1 MYNIIITHMMSGT
14 QQISEF
20 FNEDIAIKTF
30 TELCM
35 MHNMEPE
42 EDMMDAMYT
51 AGGIGH
57 DYRIELHI
65 ND

>member
-1 MYNIIITHMMSGT
+1 MYNIIITNMMNGT
-14 QQISEF
+14 QQIIEL
-20 FNEDIAIKTF
+20 FNERIAINHYI
-30 TELCM
+30 ELCN
-35 MHNMEPE
+35 MHNMEPQ